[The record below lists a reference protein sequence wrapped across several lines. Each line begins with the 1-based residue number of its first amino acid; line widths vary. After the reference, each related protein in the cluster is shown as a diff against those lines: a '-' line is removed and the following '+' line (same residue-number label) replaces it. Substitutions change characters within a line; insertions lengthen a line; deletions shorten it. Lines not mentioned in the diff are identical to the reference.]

1 MTFDNRFELLREL
14 GRGEF
19 AKVFEVRD
27 RDTGAALA
35 MKCASA
41 GQSLA
46 AEFETTSRMQHDNV
60 VRARELG
67 HLAGASAFTLDLAP
81 GEDIVTHVR
90 HDVAPAAARG
100 AHLPMAFGQPLQ
112 PIGSSIFLPC
122 TREGIER
129 LRRALVQLVDAL
141 TYVHRVGLVHRD
153 LRPCNV
159 RVNRTGHLTL
169 IDFGLATKIGERG
182 SALSLG
188 APSHFAPE
196 DASGS
201 AAHPASDWY
210 ALGVILFEALTGD
223 LPFAGTGQDVLL
235 RKQTVSAPSPS
246 FFAAG
251 IPPELDAICRG
262 LLAPSTSLRF
272 GETDVRAR
280 LT

>member
-1 MTFDNRFELLREL
+1 MTFDNRFEVLREL
-14 GRGEF
+14 GQGEF
-19 AKVFEVRD
+19 AKVFEVRE
-27 RDTGAALA
+27 RDSNATFA
-35 MKCASA
+35 MKCAST

-46 AEFETTSRMQHDNV
+46 TEFEMTSRMLHDNV
-60 VRARELG
+60 VRAHELG
-67 HLAGASAFTLDLAP
+67 SFAGASAFTLDLVP
-81 GEDIVTHVR
+81 GDDVVTHVR
-90 HDVAPAAARG
+90 HDVVPAATRG

-122 TREGIER
+122 TTEGIQR
-129 LRRALVQLVDAL
+129 LRRALDQLVNAL
-141 TYVHRVGLVHRD
+141 TYVHRSGLVHRD

-169 IDFGLATKIGERG
+169 IDFGLATKIGDRG
-182 SALSLG
+182 SELSLG

-251 IPPELDAICRG
+251 VPPGLDAICRG
-262 LLAPSTSLRF
+262 LLAPSASLRF
-272 GETDVRAR
+272 GEADVRAR